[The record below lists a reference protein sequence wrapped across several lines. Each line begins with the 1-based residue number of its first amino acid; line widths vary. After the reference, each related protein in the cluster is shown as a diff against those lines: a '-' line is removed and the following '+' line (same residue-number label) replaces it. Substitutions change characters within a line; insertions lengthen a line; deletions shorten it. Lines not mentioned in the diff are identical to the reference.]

1 MSAAPVVGPGQVV
14 AVVAALDPP
23 ASLVDATRR
32 TLHQVGR
39 VVVVDDG
46 SGPASAAVFEALEGL
61 GAEVVH
67 RPNGGI
73 AAALNTGLEHVR
85 RTGGAPYVLTLDQD
99 SRLGPDYVVR
109 ALATAARLERSGT
122 AYGVVAAESYSGH
135 RSPTADGV
143 DLPDGRVDWAFD
155 PMQSGWLLPAST
167 LAAVGAFEEGLVID
181 AVDSEY
187 TARCRAHGRPPAVG
201 VGCALEHGQG
211 ERRPARVLGRPVG
224 GYNRHSPLRVRYL
237 TRNGTLLTRRYLAT
251 QPRWVL
257 RRLATET
264 VAHLLRL
271 AFDDEQR
278 GALVRAVL
286 LGWRDGLLGR
296 TGRIES

>member
-1 MSAAPVVGPGQVV
+1 MSPPPPLHPDRVA

-23 ASLVDATRR
+23 ASLVDATRE
-32 TLHQVGR
+32 TLRQVGR

-46 SGPASAAVFEALEGL
+46 SGPASAPLFAALEDL
-61 GAEVVH
+61 GAEVLH

-109 ALATAARLERSGT
+109 ALATAARLERARVG
-122 AYGVVAAESYSGH
+122 YGVVAAESYRGH
-135 RSPTADGV
+135 RSPTDGGV
-143 DLPDGRVDWAFD
+143 DLLEGRVRWAFD
-155 PMQSGWLLPAST
+155 PMQSGWLLPART
-167 LAAVGAFEEGLVID
+167 VAAVGLLEEGLVID

-187 TARCRAHGRPPAVG
+187 TARCRAHGLPPAVG
-201 VGCALEHGQG
+201 EGCALEHGQG
-211 ERRPARVLGRPVG
+211 ERRPARVLGRAVG
-224 GYNRHSPLRVRYL
+224 GFNRHSPLRVRYL

-271 AFDDEQR
+271 AFDHEQR
-278 GALVRAVL
+278 GALVRAVV

-296 TGRIES
+296 TGRIEG